1 MGEDGQ
7 TRGGEQAKR
16 EPMADAEQHE
26 PAGPDPAGSGT
37 GTGELRKDSSS
48 RVLAGV
54 CSGLGHYTRIDPIV
68 WRTAFVLIT
77 VGGTGV
83 WLYLAAW
90 ALMRDSRGGP
100 ALLEQL
106 FNRRFEPR
114 VVLLLL
120 TAGLALS
127 TLFNLLGGFSWRTLV
142 LAVPLVLGVLS
153 ARNRGVD
160 VWEEFRRLPSLLRS
174 SAPAPTAPEPE
185 PQPTYYNPA
194 QPWTTTP
201 QGPVDLAAV
210 SEHYADGTDASG
222 IPEDVSPPPSPP
234 PPPPPS
240 GRETPSGRS
249 GKARRTRSARRPRRR
264 GVPLALLVL
273 GVAVLAA
280 GGTAAFDSDAALV
293 SPQTGVVYLGGV
305 VALTGLALVVGSWA
319 GNPRGLVTLGTVAS
333 VLLVGVASVNVA
345 NTRGGREEWR
355 PTSVEEAT
363 QEEYALTAGRA
374 ELDLTGLDPDPGQRM
389 EVSASVNISEITV
402 LVPRTS
408 RVVVNGTAIVGVIR
422 VGGTE
427 HAGTLLHAN
436 ETLPATDRGQT
447 DGDAPTLAL
456 DLTSHGGD
464 MEVRRADS

>member
-1 MGEDGQ
+1 
-7 TRGGEQAKR
+7 
-16 EPMADAEQHE
+16 MADAEQHE
-26 PAGPDPAGSGT
+26 PAGPDPAGSGG

-54 CSGLGHYTRIDPIV
+54 CSGLGHYTRIDPLV
-68 WRTAFVLIT
+68 WRTGFVLIT

-120 TAGLALS
+120 TTGLAVS
-127 TLFNLLGGFSWRTLV
+127 TLFSTLGGLSWRTLV

-174 SAPAPTAPEPE
+174 SAPPPTAPEPE

-194 QPWTTTP
+194 QPWATTP

-210 SEHYADGTDASG
+210 SEHYAEGADASG
-222 IPEDVSPPPSPP
+222 TPEGASPP

-240 GRETPSGRS
+240 GREAGSGRT
-249 GKARRTRSARRPRRR
+249 GRAPHPNGARRRRRR
-264 GVPLALLVL
+264 GAPLALFVL

-280 GGTAAFDSDAALV
+280 GGTAAFDGGSALV
-293 SPQTGVVYLGGV
+293 SPRPGVVYLGGV

-333 VLLVGVASVNVA
+333 VLLVGVASVDMA
-345 NTRGGREEWR
+345 NTRIGRQEWR
-355 PTSVEEAT
+355 PASVEEAT
-363 QEEYALTAGRA
+363 QAEYALTAGRA
-374 ELDLTGLDPDPGQRM
+374 ELDLTGLDPDPGQRV
-389 EVSASVNISEITV
+389 EVSARVNVGGMSVR
-402 LVPRTS
+402 VPRTA
-408 RVVVNGTAIVGVIR
+408 RVVVRGTATVGAIR
-422 VGGTE
+422 VGDTE
-427 HAGTLLHAN
+427 HAGTLLRAN
-436 ETLPATDRGQT
+436 ETLPAADRRQAE
-447 DGDAPTLAL
+447 GDPPTLAL
-456 DLTSHGGD
+456 DLASHGGD